1 LTDKSVLRRLQIMST
16 KETSTA
22 RERIIETAL
31 KLFYGQ
37 GYLATGINQIIAE
50 SQVAKATFYAQFPSK
65 EDLCIAYLQARHHRW
80 MGWLRESV
88 ESHPVGPARLLGVF
102 SFLRQW
108 MAESDYRGCA
118 FLNIATEVPAM
129 DSRIRSEVIRHK
141 DGLQR
146 YLAGIIQESIPVEGG
161 AKPINPEGLAGIVY
175 VLVEGAI
182 VASQNYHA
190 AWPIDHAQE
199 AIEKLVGR

>member
-1 LTDKSVLRRLQIMST
+1 MSD
-16 KETSTA
+16 KETSPA

-31 KLFYGQ
+31 QLFYRQ

-88 ESHPVGPARLLGVF
+88 ESHPAGLARLLGIF

-108 MAESDYRGCA
+108 MADSDYRGCA
-118 FLNIATEVPAM
+118 FLNIATEVPDM
-129 DSRIRSEVIRHK
+129 DSRIRAEVIRHK
-141 DGLQR
+141 NGLQR
-146 YLAGIIQESIPVEGG
+146 YLAGIIQESIPGEGA
-161 AKPINPEGLAGIVY
+161 AKPIDPEVIAGIVY

-190 AWPIDHAQE
+190 AWPIDRAQE
-199 AIEKLVGR
+199 AVEKLMAR